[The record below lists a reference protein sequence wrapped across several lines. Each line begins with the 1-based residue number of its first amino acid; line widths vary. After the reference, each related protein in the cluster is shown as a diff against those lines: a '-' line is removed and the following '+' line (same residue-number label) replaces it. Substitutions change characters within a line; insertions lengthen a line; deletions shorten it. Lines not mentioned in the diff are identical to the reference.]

1 MSQDLFERFQK
12 GEEVYFVSE
21 QAEKL
26 THLQGTLLEDVTSET
41 RVIRL
46 LNADGEEVLVDSSSS
61 PEWNVVEAVDGFGLL
76 FLKLDSDRVVY
87 LVVAAGEDN
96 VMLEPD
102 SGLL

>member
-1 MSQDLFERFQK
+1 MNQDLFERFQK

-26 THLQGTLLEDVTSET
+26 VHLQGTLLEDVTSET

-46 LNADGEEVLVDSSSS
+46 LNSDGEEVSVDSSSS
-61 PEWNVVEAVDGFGLL
+61 PEWNVVEAFDGYGLL

-96 VMLEPD
+96 VLLEPD